1 MVVLPSSAKETVDK
15 DDEDCGADE
24 DVELVSLAGEA
35 DDAEDD
41 AEDGSGDEKEDSEL
55 DDAGG
60 GEVGC
65 AMKDLREAGDG
76 RGAKVDVAGDGGG
89 GVSQGEDAAEEDD
102 CRGDGYSPAEHVGDG
117 GVELFVGEG
126 FHFRFFR

>member
-60 GEVGC
+60 VEVGC
-65 AMKDLREAGDG
+65 AMKDFREAGDG

-89 GVSQGEDAAEEDD
+89 GVSQGEDAALRHGVHRVENQIGK
-102 CRGDGYSPAEHVGDG
+102 RLANFTFNPGDQGRV
-117 GVELFVGEG
+117 
-126 FHFRFFR
+126 